1 MEIVRFE
8 YPPDD
13 PDPNIPASR
22 QGYVIM
28 PAARSSS
35 SRDPVEGLPLRL
47 LPGPVPMPAGNP
59 PMPVG
64 PIEIDPEPEVTREV
78 VDV

>member
-13 PDPNIPASR
+13 PDPNIPATR

-28 PAARSSS
+28 PAAQSSS
-35 SRDPVEGLPLRL
+35 SRDPVERLPLRL

-59 PMPVG
+59 PLPVG